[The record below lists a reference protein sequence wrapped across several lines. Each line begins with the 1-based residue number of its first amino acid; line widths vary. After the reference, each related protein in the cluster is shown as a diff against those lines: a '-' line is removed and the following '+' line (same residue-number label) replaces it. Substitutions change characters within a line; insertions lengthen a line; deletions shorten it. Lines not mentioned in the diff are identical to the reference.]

1 MTSVTEDN
9 LNSKINDGKNTIAAL
24 IRTMKCGK
32 KIYGRQEVSNLVND
46 SFRKEIYKDIYNKTF
61 DIYN

>member
-9 LNSKINDGKNTIAAL
+9 LNSKIIDGKNTIVTL

-32 KIYGRQEVSNLVND
+32 KIYGRQEFSNLVND
-46 SFRKEIYKDIYNKTF
+46 SFRKEIYKDIYNKTL